1 MKRSQ
6 FLILL
11 IALGWGSQPSAA
23 AGAPPVEIAAKGAG
37 EVASPESGEV
47 ITLRV
52 VNSNWQDMRVFAVI
66 DDRRIRLGTVTA
78 MTTQTLKIRAAV
90 IRPHTRLDLELVPV
104 GSRSARHFESID
116 VGPGESLEFR
126 IANSLGLSFLR
137 RS

>member
-6 FLILL
+6 FLMLL
-11 IALGWGSQPSAA
+11 VALGWGSQPSAA
-23 AGAPPVEIAAKGAG
+23 TETPVTAAATQGAD
-37 EVASPESGEV
+37 EV

-52 VNSNWQDMRVFAVI
+52 VNDNWQDMRVFAVI
-66 DDRRIRLGTVTA
+66 DDRRIRLGTVTS

-104 GSRSARHFESID
+104 GSRGAGHFESID
-116 VGPGESLEFR
+116 VGPGESLELH
-126 IANSLGLSFLR
+126 IANSLGLSLLR

>member
-23 AGAPPVEIAAKGAG
+23 AAVAPTETISAADEA
-37 EVASPESGEV
+37 

-52 VNSNWQDMRVFAVI
+52 VNDNWQDMRVFAVI
-66 DDRRIRLGTVTA
+66 GDRRIRLGTVTA

-104 GSRSARHFESID
+104 GSRSAGHVESID

-126 IANSLGLSFLR
+126 IANSLGLSLLR

>member
-6 FLILL
+6 FFILL

-23 AGAPPVEIAAKGAG
+23 AGAPPVEVAAK
-37 EVASPESGEV
+37 VAGEV

-66 DDRRIRLGTVTA
+66 GDRRIRLGTVTA

>member
-1 MKRSQ
+1 MRRSQ

-23 AGAPPVEIAAKGAG
+23 AGAPPA
-37 EVASPESGEV
+37 EVATQGADEA
-47 ITLRV
+47 ITLLV
-52 VNSNWQDMRVFAVI
+52 VNNNWQDMRVFAVI
-66 DDRRIRLGTVTA
+66 DSRRIRLGTVTS
-78 MTTQTLKIRAAV
+78 MTTQTLEIRAGV

-126 IANSLGLSFLR
+126 IANALELSFLR

>member
-1 MKRSQ
+1 MKPSQ
-6 FLILL
+6 FMTLL

-23 AGAPPVEIAAKGAG
+23 SAPPTENAA
-37 EVASPESGEV
+37 EVASPASEV

-52 VNSNWQDMRVFAVI
+52 VNNNWQDMRVFAVI
-66 DDRRIRLGTVTA
+66 DDRRVRLGTVTS
-78 MTTQTLKIRAAV
+78 MTTQTLTIRAAM

-104 GSRSARHFESID
+104 GSRSAQHFESID

>member
-6 FLILL
+6 FLIWL

-23 AGAPPVEIAAKGAG
+23 GQGPPAEATTQIRD
-37 EVASPESGEV
+37 EV

-52 VNSNWQDMRVFAVI
+52 VNDNWQDMRVFAVI
-66 DDRRIRLGTVTA
+66 DDRRIRLGTVTS
-78 MTTQTLKIRAAV
+78 MTTQTLEIRAAV

-104 GSRSARHFESID
+104 GSRGAGHIESID

-137 RS
+137 RT